1 MLQILETTHKV
12 KSIQP
17 HFERLTIF
25 YIDLCLGKAEK
36 LMKGVIAT
44 NDNDLAVGQNQDVL
58 VDLHGR
64 SNYMVDDGLG
74 FDQSPFKKK
83 ER

>member
-1 MLQILETTHKV
+1 
-12 KSIQP
+12 
-17 HFERLTIF
+17 
-25 YIDLCLGKAEK
+25 
-36 LMKGVIAT
+36 MKGVIAT